1 LDLIVVCTV
10 TPEMAVPSTAC
21 LLQDRLGVSGRGIP
35 AFDLGA
41 GCSGFLYGL
50 ATAHAHMQ
58 VMGTRQILL
67 VGVDVLSRMTDRSD
81 RNTAVLLGDG
91 AGAVVLRRT
100 EDPTRGVLRT
110 SIGADGSGHNL
121 LYAPGGF
128 NREQLPGLGPLTCD
142 YYLRMDGPKVFKLA
156 VNRMRQ
162 QVEEAVAACGML
174 VEDIDMLIAHQAN
187 RRLLDAVAERLQ
199 LPAEKVYANIE
210 RYGNT
215 SAASIPMAYD
225 EARRE
230 GRIHDNDVVVM
241 VAFGAGLTWGSAVIR
256 EGQGDCATKLLDVRR
271 EEGMGKRN
279 DCGQAAERVATRGA
293 AELPR
298 LIGFATEI
306 AQGWAQS
313 LEVGDEKIVW
323 VALEGHSRT
332 PISSAAAEGI
342 HQLENG
348 TGIAFVLGC
357 TGVMDLLFVVSG
369 RGETYSVN
377 ISNHAKPW
385 ERSEHLRLHLDH
397 AGDRNRVLAVATRYA
412 RRGAS

>member
-35 AFDLGA
+35 AFDLAA

-81 RNTAVLLGDG
+81 KQTAALLGDG

-100 EDPTRGVLRT
+100 EDPTRGVLHA
-110 SIGADGSGHNL
+110 SIGADGSGHTL
-121 LYAPGGF
+121 LYALGGF
-128 NREQLPGLGPLTCD
+128 SREQLPGQGPLPAD

-162 QVEEAVAACGML
+162 QVEEAVAACEMRVG
-174 VEDIDMLIAHQAN
+174 DIDMLIAHQAN

-199 LPAEKVYANIE
+199 LPPEKVYANID

-230 GRIHDNDVVVM
+230 GRIRDNDVVVM

-256 EGQGDCATKLLDVRR
+256 EGQ
-271 EEGMGKRN
+271 
-279 DCGQAAERVATRGA
+279 
-293 AELPR
+293 
-298 LIGFATEI
+298 
-306 AQGWAQS
+306 
-313 LEVGDEKIVW
+313 
-323 VALEGHSRT
+323 
-332 PISSAAAEGI
+332 
-342 HQLENG
+342 
-348 TGIAFVLGC
+348 
-357 TGVMDLLFVVSG
+357 
-369 RGETYSVN
+369 
-377 ISNHAKPW
+377 
-385 ERSEHLRLHLDH
+385 
-397 AGDRNRVLAVATRYA
+397 
-412 RRGAS
+412 